1 MKYFKTHSEFLNEA
15 KLSTIHKAAK
25 KGSYPVSI
33 VVIKDGK
40 VIAQELVKTPAEV
53 PAAFNVIQSY
63 HKHKGATVHVESK
76 TGERLFSE
84 SAVNEFGPMAG
95 SGNRNYGSNDLVDR
109 IGELD
114 DILMYNRKAEREWE
128 KISQNYLDDGF
139 DAPYWSDLSDQELQ
153 AAINDAESLMKKYR
167 IKESVVTEAKFR
179 VGDKVSILSRSS
191 KKPFDS
197 GEVTRIQKDGM
208 IVVNGLKTF
217 SSEIAIDADSLVK
230 ENAET
235 VNEAEIKSEKE
246 FEDYAMDVLK
256 KSHPDDFDESIAKK
270 VIDGLKDKYKDDF
283 GAMVGALTS
292 GFGG

>member
-1 MKYFKTHSEFLNEA
+1 MA
-15 KLSTIHKAAK
+15 
-25 KGSYPVSI
+25 
-33 VVIKDGK
+33 
-40 VIAQELVKTPAEV
+40 LVKFSKFKKERATIKEARNKEMKSKK
-53 PAAFNVIQSY
+53 FNQ
-63 HKHKGATVHVESK
+63 
-76 TGERLFSE
+76 LFSE
-84 SAVNEFGPMAG
+84 TLKELGLNSVADLSEEQMNSFLSALKTKKLNEGRAEEIEADTMAAGEPQPAGMAG
-95 SGNRNYGSNDLVDR
+95 EINQKHGFDSPQDPNTAEDA
-109 IGELD
+109 
-114 DILMYNRKAEREWE
+114 KAEDLKADENDTIE
-128 KISQNYLDDGF
+128 VEVVDD
-139 DAPYWSDLSDQELQ
+139 
-153 AAINDAESLMKKYR
+153 NAE
-167 IKESVVTEAKFR
+167 VTENAETVNEAKFR